1 MEQARRMAWDLVLIA
16 AGLVFLFLGG
26 EALVKGSVSLAARF
40 GLSALLV
47 SLVIV
52 GFGTSAPELL
62 VSVQAALA
70 GSPDIALGN
79 VLGSNTA
86 NVLLI
91 GGTAA
96 LIAPLV
102 LAGAH
107 VKRDALMMVAAS
119 LAVVAILW
127 TGTVSRL
134 LGLAMVAALI
144 AYLVFAYVSETSD
157 EETPAVQPQASQGL
171 AMSLLAALGGIAA
184 LVFGASLMVDGATAL
199 ARDLGISEAVIGL
212 TVVAVG
218 TSLPEL
224 AATISASRKGQTE
237 VVVGNILGSNIF
249 NLLAILGITALITP
263 IPVAAQFASFDA
275 PVMAGV
281 AVVAAIALLTL
292 KRIGRTSGAALL
304 AAYAGY
310 VAMQVV

>member
-1 MEQARRMAWDLVLIA
+1 MAWDLVLIA

-26 EALVKGSVSLAARF
+26 EALVRGSVSLAARF

-86 NVLLI
+86 NILLI

-96 LIAPLV
+96 VIAPLA

-107 VKRDALMMVAAS
+107 VKRDAIMMVAAS
-119 LAVVAILW
+119 LAIVAILW

-134 LGLAMVAALI
+134 LALAMVSALI
-144 AYLVFAYVSETSD
+144 AYLVFAYVSEQRD
-157 EETPAVQPQASQGL
+157 EETSAAPPQANLGL
-171 AMSLLAALGGIAA
+171 AMSLLAAFGGIAA

-199 ARDLGISEAVIGL
+199 ARGVGISEAVIGL

-237 VVVGNILGSNIF
+237 VVVGNILGSNVF

-292 KRIGRTSGAALL
+292 RRIGRTAGGALL

-310 VAMQVV
+310 VAIQVV